1 MKKLH
6 LSSGTVYLTDG
17 WTNIDV
23 PGSRV
28 FLAPERPDLVERYA
42 TVEADYYGRHRDH
55 DAIAAFRNGPQPSE
69 YLADVYGKWDCIPC
83 RDGEA
88 TELLARQSFEHLA
101 LSDAHVALEEARRV
115 LARDGVLRLS
125 VPDHD
130 ATLKA
135 FIATQDLV
143 FLRHLLGPRNSPNGF
158 HLMSYNRA
166 SLDAL
171 VQSHGFEPGEDEPS
185 PHAYPSLCLKWKRAA

>member
-1 MKKLH
+1 MRIH
-6 LSSGTVYLTDG
+6 LSSGTVYLREWVNVDL
-17 WTNIDV
+17 
-23 PGSRV
+23 PRPRV
-28 FLAPERPDLVERYA
+28 WLAAERPDLVERYA
-42 TVEADYYGRHRDH
+42 TTSDDYYGRHRDH
-55 DAIAAFRNGPQPSE
+55 DALASFRAGPEQTE
-69 YLADVYGKWDCIPC
+69 YVADAYGSWHCIPG

-101 LSDAHVALEEARRV
+101 LADAHLALEEARRV
-115 LARDGVLRLS
+115 LAPEGWLRLS

-143 FLRHLLGPRNSPNGF
+143 FLRHLLGPRNSPVGF
-158 HLMSYNRA
+158 HLMSYCRA

-171 VQSHGFEPGEDEPS
+171 VCSHGFEAGEDEPS
-185 PHAYPSLCLKWKRAA
+185 PHAYPSLCMKWLRK